1 MNTDNYPQT
10 ISIKFK
16 TDLLVTQVRHH
27 TLGLGYGAQRHF
39 QQYVRYIVE
48 FVVAT
53 FIGGGNWN
61 TWRKPQICRKSL
73 TNFIA

>member
-10 ISIKFK
+10 ISINFK

-27 TLGLGYGAQRHF
+27 ILGLGYDAQRHF

-48 FVVAT
+48 FVVEETGVPGENRRSAA
-53 FIGGGNWN
+53 
-61 TWRKPQICRKSL
+61 SH
-73 TNFIA
+73 

>member
-10 ISIKFK
+10 ISINFK

-27 TLGLGYGAQRHF
+27 ILGLGYGAQRHF

-48 FVVAT
+48 FVVEETGVPGENRRSAA
-53 FIGGGNWN
+53 
-61 TWRKPQICRKSL
+61 SH
-73 TNFIA
+73 

>member
-39 QQYVRYIVE
+39 QQYVR
-48 FVVAT
+48 
-53 FIGGGNWN
+53 
-61 TWRKPQICRKSL
+61 
-73 TNFIA
+73 